1 MSSPSSPV
9 PSAEYSRLRSAWL
22 HAKAQLETSRL
33 WNEWKAAV
41 ILLQETAEQS
51 TSASLTPLA
60 LTPEHVISLTDSLD
74 AWDSLDPIA
83 AEYSRVTRALMEKRR
98 VDDLKQQLERSD
110 AWQSLV
116 RLDLE
121 LKAHLVQE
129 TNRIRL
135 ALRTPIPLTRPRVHS
150 ADENPQK
157 GGSVHSVDGIRA
169 SSASPPSVSLSS
181 PQPQSRPESS
191 SASPAVS
198 SVDESSAAHGAE
210 RSAASSAAGS
220 AAAGPSRGE
229 RSSALGGPG
238 TRLGVEEVEL
248 VASPAVS
255 SGKASSLKMS
265 PLSPSNTHSSSS
277 STSSK
282 KDAITQLT
290 MPGWCTGIEQ
300 HPHVLVAPL
309 GLGLVSAEVYQE
321 MCGSERHQ
329 VQRLS
334 SNPDPKRS
342 LFAAVI
348 RAREFDVKS
357 HFHSVTDEDVDR
369 YSHSLNET
377 ISGWTDEQLS
387 NCIPNWDSTTMQAST
402 YLEEHSTDIDVLYLW
417 RAVTPTTSPEGRRA
431 PSSAAPRV
439 YVVRVQHDPET
450 LSLAIFGDQAAGHPD
465 TPCIV
470 LYEHLSA
477 TGSHF
482 ETIGWKRAAR
492 GPSQLKTLFT
502 YSDPIIQALQ
512 TWFVANDTTLPDKR
526 PTPRKKRG
534 RAPSPGAGEGAPLPE
549 PDMSAADQKAADET
563 PPPRKKRTRT
573 LPASNGRRG
582 SLQASE
588 KEDVT
593 LSNSEDNNRQ
603 SGSGRDS
610 GD

>member
-1 MSSPSSPV
+1 MSSPSSLV

-22 HAKAQLETSRL
+22 QAKAQLESSRL

-41 ILLQETAEQS
+41 ILLQETAGQS

-60 LTPEHVISLTDSLD
+60 LTPEDAILLTDSLD
-74 AWDSLDPIA
+74 PWDSLDPIA
-83 AEYSRVTRALMEKRR
+83 AEYAKVTRALTEKRR

-135 ALRTPIPLTRPRVHS
+135 ALGTPITLTRPRVHPV
-150 ADENPQK
+150 DEKK

-169 SSASPPSVSLSS
+169 SSASPPPMSLSS
-181 PQPQSRPESS
+181 SQPQSRAESS

-198 SVDESSAAHGAE
+198 SVDESSAARGAE

-220 AAAGPSRGE
+220 AAAGPSRRE
-229 RSSALGGPG
+229 CSSALGGPG
-238 TRLGVEEVEL
+238 TRIGGGEVEL

-255 SGKASSLKMS
+255 SGKASSSKMS
-265 PLSPSNTHSSSS
+265 PLSPFNTHSSSS
-277 STSSK
+277 SSSK

-300 HPHVLVAPL
+300 DPHVLVAPL
-309 GLGLVSAEVYQE
+309 GLGLVSAEVYQD

-348 RAREFDVKS
+348 RAREFEVKS
-357 HFHSVTDEDVDR
+357 HFHPLTDEEVDR
-369 YSHSLNET
+369 YSHLLNQT

-387 NCIPNWDSTTMQAST
+387 NCIPNWDSTIMQAST
-402 YLEEHSTDIDVLYLW
+402 YLEEHLTDIDVLYLW
-417 RAVTPTTSPEGRRA
+417 RAVTSTTSPAGRRA

-439 YVVRVQHDPET
+439 YVVRVQRDPGT
-450 LSLAIFGDQAAGHPD
+450 LSVAIFGDQAPGQPD
-465 TPCIV
+465 TPCII

-482 ETIGWKRAAR
+482 ENISWKRAAR
-492 GPSQLKTLFT
+492 GPSRLRTLFV

-526 PTPRKKRG
+526 TTPRKKRG
-534 RAPSPGAGEGAPLPE
+534 RAPSPGAGERAPLSEPE
-549 PDMSAADQKAADET
+549 MSAADQKVADET
-563 PPPRKKRTRT
+563 PPPRKNRART
-573 LPASNGRRG
+573 LPASTGRRG
-582 SLQASE
+582 SPQASE

-593 LSNSEDNNRQ
+593 GSNSGDHNRQ